1 MLKIRLLIH
10 NSVQVLEINC
20 NVVLN
25 VEIIKL
31 FVIFEDIYKEQN
43 GLVESFKSSN
53 QPVIENFFYLNAVR

>member
-53 QPVIENFFYLNAVR
+53 QHVIENFFYLNAVR